1 MSLTVGDIALRLM
14 PMLVHSAISLLM
26 QHGLSL
32 MFYVNFTFV
41 SGLSLMFYVNFT
53 FVSAVKHTCL
63 LLTVSII
70 FMKVM
75 FRNTHIPGSS

>member
-1 MSLTVGDIALRLM
+1 VSLTVGDIALRLM

-41 SGLSLMFYVNFT
+41 THM
-53 FVSAVKHTCL
+53 SAV
-63 LLTVSII
+63 VSII

>member
-41 SGLSLMFYVNFT
+41 THM
-53 FVSAVKHTCL
+53 SAV
-63 LLTVSII
+63 VSII